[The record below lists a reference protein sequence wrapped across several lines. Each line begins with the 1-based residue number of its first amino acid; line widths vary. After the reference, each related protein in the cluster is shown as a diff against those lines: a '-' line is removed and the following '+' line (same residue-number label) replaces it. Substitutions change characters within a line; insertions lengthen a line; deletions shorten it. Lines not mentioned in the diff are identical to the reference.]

1 MFVATLAGCSGVNA
15 SWGREFEMDG
25 MDRRKYRREETAA
38 LLVA

>member
-1 MFVATLAGCSGVNA
+1 MFIATLAECSGVNA
-15 SWGREFEMDG
+15 SQGREFEIGG